1 MAMLHKFMTSI
12 GSEVLPTA
20 GGPYFTEE
28 MSADWTRGQVYIE
41 FYSDAAGTV
50 PVTPTGGEVYAY
62 GTPLGTV
69 YMKAGNVNGIQAA
82 NAGTEP
88 MYEPPMFEGCVIKG
102 KLEFS
107 GVTGAPYAR
116 AIFWRS

>member
-1 MAMLHKFMTSI
+1 MAMRYSFKTAD
-12 GSEVLPTA
+12 GSEVLPTS
-20 GGPYFTEE
+20 GVPCFTDE
-28 MSADWTRGQVYIE
+28 MSSGYATGQVYIE

-69 YMKAGNVNGIQAA
+69 YMRSGNVNGIQAA

-88 MYEPPMFEGCVIKG
+88 MYEPPMFEGCVIRG

-107 GVTGAPYAR
+107 GVTGAAYAR